1 MQPSRRW
8 WNLCESDAPRFLL
21 ALSLCLASAQA
32 QERPEGFYLTSP
44 LSLSYGYDQG
54 FVARTGKLND
64 TVGLLTGPTFA
75 WMHTTHR
82 QEFFVDYRPEVELFR
97 HNSELNSWNH
107 LAAMRYKY
115 RINGRWSVDT
125 GNLFLS
131 TADAS
136 RQLVNSLLLLPR
148 GRFLQNSAY
157 LGAGYRVNSR
167 TKIDLRLDNTFTNT
181 DLPGALAGRLD
192 GVTTAA
198 TLTVDHKVTS
208 RQKLSVSYSFLH
220 SHPLRLVAGGA
231 SNVNLTNAG
240 YAIEVN
246 PGLILQLGAGV
257 VRGGQTSFI
266 GTAVV
271 EKRLGGMWVAG
282 GYQRYLSFFGGL
294 PQVSGAAPGSAGFAD
309 GSTPGFVYQVASVRA
324 RGRLSPRI
332 GLEAGLQRVLNGKD
346 RQFQSIS
353 GIISQL
359 HLSYRLT
366 DRVTWFVRLEHYGQT
381 ANLFVAES
389 LSRSRYF
396 AGVEL
401 SLSRPPAPDKPSD
414 RRAIEQ
420 QGPVAAGDAL
430 PGEKL

>member
-1 MQPSRRW
+1 MQPSRPW
-8 WNLCESDAPRFLL
+8 WNLRESAAPGLVVISLFL
-21 ALSLCLASAQA
+21 ATAQA

-82 QEFFVDYRPEVELFR
+82 QEFFVDYRPEIELFR
-97 HNSELNSWNH
+97 HNSELNAWNH

-115 RINGRWSVDT
+115 RINARWSVDT

-157 LGAGYRVNSR
+157 LGVGYRVNAR

-198 TLTVDHKVTS
+198 TLTVDRKVTS

-231 SNVNLTNAG
+231 SDVNLANAG
-240 YAIEVN
+240 YGIEVN
-246 PGLILQLGAGV
+246 PGLVLQLGAGV
-257 VRGGQTSFI
+257 VYGAQTSFI

-294 PQVSGAAPGSAGFAD
+294 PQLSSAAPGTSGFAD
-309 GSTPGFVYQVASVRA
+309 GSTPGSVYQVASVRA
-324 RGRLSPRI
+324 WGRLSPRV
-332 GLEAGLQRVLNGKD
+332 GMEGGLQRVLNGKD
-346 RQFQSIS
+346 THFQSIS

-359 HLSYRLT
+359 HLSYRLN
-366 DRVTWFVRLEHYGQT
+366 DRVTWFVRLEHYGQSG
-381 ANLFVAES
+381 NVFVAES

-401 SLSRPPAPDKPSD
+401 SLSRPPAPDKPRD

-420 QGPVAAGDAL
+420 QGPVDTGDPL